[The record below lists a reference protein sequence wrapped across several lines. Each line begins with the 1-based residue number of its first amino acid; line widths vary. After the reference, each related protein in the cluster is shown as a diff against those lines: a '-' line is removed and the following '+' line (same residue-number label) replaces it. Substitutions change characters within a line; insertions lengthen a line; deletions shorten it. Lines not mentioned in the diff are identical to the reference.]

1 MTDTYTLNTLSK
13 MTMVEIM
20 NQMNHYRELSISN
33 HRDKIELIKKND
45 EQFNKHMDEKKEL
58 NAKYSIEIK
67 ELKNKLTKPKRKQI
81 KATKSDLQ
89 GWLDQT
95 ERQLMSVI
103 DTNYSNADPYEIN
116 TMFDICD
123 GRFNNKLRPEFRGL
137 GTKYQTKLDIDDDE
151 LY

>member
-1 MTDTYTLNTLSK
+1 MTDTYTIEMLSK

-103 DTNYSNADPYEIN
+103 ETNYENAEPYIIN
-116 TMFDICD
+116 YLFDTVD
-123 GRFNNKLRPEFRGL
+123 GRYNNNLRPQFRGIRVR
-137 GTKYQTKLDIDDDE
+137 GYPDKVDDDE
-151 LY
+151 